1 MVFSRLWRPVNPDM
15 ANHLDVLSNS
25 LENFVAKDF
34 SQKLESSVLPRLD
47 DGMGAIRVSVFN
59 QLSGAINS
67 GNNVTRGSERHLNW
81 SEMTKQIIGDVS
93 PKIIGSFNT
102 AHLQKLEACRSE
114 SMRHMSVTKD
124 GLSELKSKEDARL
137 MQVKELVERH
147 QRTERELQR
156 WLNAMNL
163 RVRFQY
169 LYFPVLLFAVAMIW
183 AAVSLSYGFI
193 RSFHLI

>member
-1 MVFSRLWRPVNPDM
+1 MSQRLGPLV
-15 ANHLDVLSNS
+15 
-25 LENFVAKDF
+25 
-34 SQKLESSVLPRLD
+34 
-47 DGMGAIRVSVFN
+47 
-59 QLSGAINS
+59 
-67 GNNVTRGSERHLNW
+67 
-81 SEMTKQIIGDVS
+81 
-93 PKIIGSFNT
+93 
-102 AHLQKLEACRSE
+102 LEACRSE
-114 SMRHMSVTKD
+114 IMRHMSVTKD

-183 AAVSLSYGFI
+183 AAVSLSYGLHPVVSFDLA
-193 RSFHLI
+193 RSNH